1 MTNSLKLVDFFTG
14 FKLLLFYAVRIFFEA
29 ASKVPENRVAFLV
42 SKDKFSV
49 AVTFDVVLTELE
61 EKFHVYL
68 TQGV

>member
-1 MTNSLKLVDFFTG
+1 
-14 FKLLLFYAVRIFFEA
+14 LFYAVRIFFEA

-61 EKFHVYL
+61 EKFPVYL